1 MLWSNLSMCLL
12 VAPCACAGRCS
23 LQTTVSRS
31 GESRGK
37 FETKGLFGK
46 RLESRNRVGRVE
58 VQLISAG
65 RRVMMIS
72 SLFMLP
78 RPLHRSQPIT
88 GHEQMTPPL
97 RELDLQLPIRLFFR
111 LSFDV
116 DQSNILD
123 LYIVTDYF
131 TITITAVHRTVHAHL
146 VMNFRP
152 TTKASTVC
160 SSKTG
165 SVLRHVLFPSPN
177 PETPCF
183 SRQLV
188 KAQPFDSI
196 PNTKS
201 FLPVLSE

>member
-1 MLWSNLSMCLL
+1 MF
-12 VAPCACAGRCS
+12 AGRS
-23 LQTTVSRS
+23 VRMRWPLFAADYGESF

-37 FETKGLFGK
+37 FETKGLFGN

-58 VQLISAG
+58 VQFVSAG

-165 SVLRHVLFPSPN
+165 CVLRHVLFPSPN